1 MAFSELSTFISGA
14 NMIRFAVVA
23 GVVLGSSLSPLF
35 VRSVPVQ
42 PASLQLVAV
51 PHVPVEDYRPIR
63 RVAKDGNLLAG
74 DEIDWG
80 GVLPVFRDQ

>member
-1 MAFSELSTFISGA
+1 
-14 NMIRFAVVA
+14 MIRFACLSGVA
-23 GVVLGSSLSPLF
+23 LGSSLSPLF

-42 PASLQLVAV
+42 PARVQLVAV
-51 PHVPVEDYRPIR
+51 PHVPVEEYRPIR